1 MKNQKMSIASGQHF
15 LSYVKKKT
23 NGGGGGQLDP
33 PLRMNSVNILCFS
46 KLIINVYSYKNVLEA
61 DVF

>member
-15 LSYVKKKT
+15 LSYVKKKLT
-23 NGGGGGQLDP
+23 GGGGQLDP